1 MREGHMLSARL
12 VILGLLVGGF
22 AFSAAPRQAISP
34 HIEQKHVDRIIP
46 WPETDLIAARDYQD
60 RAAIR
65 QHGWDVFGNVTR
77 AYDPSRPDGAAEWEM
92 WHSHSETF
100 RAEPG
105 GCTSDP
111 PLHGQNLPGANG
123 SQTGGRGPARRILT
137 VTVLYNDD
145 ACRHIRSLRLY
156 RPESIDSLL
165 NKLAALDAPNYE
177 RDIPPF
183 PRSSMV
189 IKANWRR
196 IPRSGGFIPVW
207 LPGSSSPQRVSV
219 RVSSPREPCLLS
231 TWDGTQPI
239 PTSCFRS
246 ITVTR
251 GNHETFPQQ
260 TVDDGDVY
268 VLVGLHIITKE
279 LPEWTWSTFW
289 WSARPNDGSF
299 AEGRPSASDLHGVW
313 RNYVMDTTLSMDT
326 PSEPAAQAAQSDAA
340 DDCAPGRGQQ
350 LARAC
355 FNPYLEGRN
364 LNEAKLSNCMNC
376 HVHATYPPMSTDFRD
391 TVERGYIDPNAPCF
405 KDRIRL
411 DYIWSLVPKTLVS
424 SHSDLTT
431 ARLTESETHSP

>member
-1 MREGHMLSARL
+1 LRKDHTLSVSL
-12 VILGLLVGGF
+12 VGLGLLFGGF
-22 AFSAAPRQAISP
+22 VFSAVPRPAIAS
-34 HIEQKHVDRIIP
+34 HIEQKHVGGTIP
-46 WPETDLIAARDYQD
+46 WLEADLVAARDYQD

-65 QHGWDVFGNVTR
+65 RHGWDVLASVTR
-77 AYDPSRPDGAAEWEM
+77 LYDSSRPDGAAEWEM
-92 WHSHSETF
+92 WHSRSETF

-105 GCTSDP
+105 GCTTDS
-111 PLHGQNLPGANG
+111 PLHGQDLPGAIA
-123 SQTGGRGPARRILT
+123 SQRSGREPVRRILT

-145 ACRHIRSLRLY
+145 ACGHIRRLGLY
-156 RPESIDSLL
+156 QPASIESLL

-183 PRSSMV
+183 PRSSVV

-196 IPRSGGFIPVW
+196 IPRGGGFIPVW
-207 LPGSSSPQRVSV
+207 LPGISSPQRVSV

-231 TWDGTQPI
+231 TWDAAQPI
-239 PTSCFRS
+239 PTSCFRG
-246 ITVTR
+246 IPVTR

-289 WSARPNDGSF
+289 WSPRPNDGPF
-299 AEGRPSASDLHGVW
+299 AEGRPGASVLHGVW

-326 PSEPAAQAAQSDAA
+326 PSEPAAQAGQSDAA
-340 DDCAPGRGQQ
+340 DDCAPGTGQQ
-350 LARAC
+350 FARAC

-376 HVHATYPPMSTDFRD
+376 HVHATYPPMSTDFRA
-391 TVERGYIDPNAPCF
+391 TVEQGYIDPNAPCF
-405 KDRIRL
+405 KGRIRL
-411 DYIWSLVPKTLVS
+411 DYLWSLVPKTLAS
-424 SHSDLTT
+424 NHSDLTPAGST
-431 ARLTESETHSP
+431 GNATHPP

>member
-1 MREGHMLSARL
+1 MREHHTLSVNLA
-12 VILGLLVGGF
+12 VLGLLVGGF
-22 AFSAAPRQAISP
+22 VFSAAPRPAIAS
-34 HIEQKHVDRIIP
+34 HIEQKHAGGIIP
-46 WPETDLIAARDYQD
+46 WPEADLIAARDYQD

-65 QHGWDVFGNVTR
+65 QHGWDVLANVTR
-77 AYDPSRPDGAAEWEM
+77 PYDSSRPDGAAEWEM

-105 GCTSDP
+105 GCASDSP
-111 PLHGQNLPGANG
+111 QHEQNLPGAIG
-123 SQTGGRGPARRILT
+123 SQRSGRESARRILT

-145 ACRHIRSLRLY
+145 ACRHIRRLGLY
-156 RPESIDSLL
+156 QPASIESLL

-183 PRSSMV
+183 PRSSVV

-219 RVSSPREPCLLS
+219 RVSSSQEPCLLS
-231 TWDGTQPI
+231 TWDGAQPI

-246 ITVTR
+246 IPVTR

-289 WSARPNDGSF
+289 WSPRPNDGPF
-299 AEGRPSASDLHGVW
+299 AKGRPSASFLNGVW

-326 PSEPAAQAAQSDAA
+326 PSEPAAQSGQTDAA
-340 DDCAPGRGQQ
+340 DDCASGTGRQF
-350 LARAC
+350 ARAC

-364 LNEAKLSNCMNC
+364 LNEANLSNCMNC
-376 HVHATYPPMSTDFRD
+376 HVHATYPPMSTDFRG
-391 TVERGYIDPNAPCF
+391 TVERGYIDANAPCF
-405 KDRIRL
+405 KDRVRL

-424 SHSDLTT
+424 SPSDSTT
-431 ARLTESETHSP
+431 ARPMEDATHSP